1 MKFPKKRRRKKHSRA
16 PSTMSGAQ
24 KRRESLVLQLEENWR

>member
-16 PSTMSGAQ
+16 PNTMSGAQ
-24 KRRESLVLQLEENWR
+24 KRRESVVQQLEENCR

>member
-16 PSTMSGAQ
+16 TNTIFGVEAE
-24 KRRESLVLQLEENWR
+24 KRKH